1 MIPKNQE
8 AKKTRHDSKTQSS
21 KKRAQTKYKQ
31 KNKSTKNTC
40 NRHSYNHEVERRNVR
55 NTDGRWAESLGNTG
69 GEQNDVTKK
78 RGA

>member
-21 KKRAQTKYKQ
+21 KKRAQTKCKQ
-31 KNKSTKNTC
+31 KYKSTKNTC
-40 NRHSYNHEVERRNVR
+40 NRHSYNHEVERRNV
-55 NTDGRWAESLGNTG
+55 DGRWAESLGNTG